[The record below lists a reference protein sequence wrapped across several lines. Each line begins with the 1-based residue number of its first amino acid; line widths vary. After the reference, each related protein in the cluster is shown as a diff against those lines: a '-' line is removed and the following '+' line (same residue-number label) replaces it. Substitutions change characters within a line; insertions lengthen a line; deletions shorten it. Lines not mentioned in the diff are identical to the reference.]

1 MACAGGRGQCN
12 PYSCGNTDIGSAF
25 FFFCQVGVMVYMC
38 SVSLCAAAVHLN
50 LRCHM

>member
-25 FFFCQVGVMVYMC
+25 FFCQAGVMMYMC
-38 SVSLCAAAVHLN
+38 SVSLCAAAVHCN
-50 LRCHM
+50 LHCHM